1 LGTEVNKVSLGWSL
15 TEITDAISGDLI
27 GQTTRRVEAVTTDSR
42 NDVDNDLFVALAGET
57 FDGHAFAAAVLQ
69 RGAVG
74 VVVEKSAGIDV
85 TPRIE
90 VESTQDA
97 LAMLA
102 RKRRDELAIPVVAV
116 TGSTGKTSTKDLLEA
131 GIEGSWAS
139 PRSFN
144 NEIGVPLTVL
154 ATPPGATALIVEVGS
169 RGRGHIAW
177 LAPIVRPDVA
187 VITNLGVVHLET
199 FGTPSNLADAKFEL
213 VEALHDGGIAV
224 LPYGEESLQR
234 EGEHRTITFG
244 DRGADVVVSDVSV
257 NDLGEP
263 SFRIETERWSGN
275 VSLPLAGTHQALN
288 ASAAIGVAA
297 ALDMDV
303 EAFALRLGSAT
314 GSGWR
319 MDVHEG
325 VYTVVNDTYNAN
337 PQSVESA
344 LRTVAAMAGRHIAVL
359 GVMSELGPVCER
371 EHIRLGAL
379 TDALGFAELL
389 VVGPDHGYA
398 AGFKRMSRKATS
410 FEDAADTLAGIVKPG
425 DVVLVKA
432 SRSASLDHLAL
443 RLIEDAAS

>member
-1 LGTEVNKVSLGWSL
+1 MNKVSLGWSL
-15 TEITDAISGDLI
+15 TEIADAVSGDLI

-42 NDVDNDLFVALAGET
+42 HDVDADLFVALVGEN
-57 FDGHAFAAAVLQ
+57 FDGHTFTADVLQ

-74 VVVEKSAGIDV
+74 IVVEKSAGIDV

-97 LAMLA
+97 LGMLA

-154 ATPPGATALIVEVGS
+154 ATPPGATALILEVGS
-169 RGRGHIAW
+169 RGRGHIEW

-224 LPYGEESLQR
+224 LPYGEELLQR

-244 DRGADVVVSDVSV
+244 DQGADVVVSDVSV

-263 SFRIETERWSGN
+263 TFRIETERWSGH

-288 ASAAIGVAA
+288 ASAAIAVAA
-297 ALDMDV
+297 ALDIDV
-303 EAFALRLGSAT
+303 EAFVSRLGSAT

-344 LRTVAAMAGRHIAVL
+344 LRTVAEMAGRHIAVL
-359 GVMSELGPVCER
+359 GVMSELGHVCER

-379 TDALGFAELL
+379 ADALGFAELL

-398 AGFKRMSRKATS
+398 AGFTRMSRKATS
-410 FEDAADTLAGIVKPG
+410 FEDAADTLAGIVEPG

-443 RLIEDAAS
+443 RLIEDSAS